1 MHWLD
6 ITLLIVLA
14 LGALL
19 GARRGLLWQVTR
31 ILTFALAIYV
41 CIYYHETVAGW
52 IAPYLKDASALIV
65 SVLSYVAVFLV
76 IYLVSYGVTLL
87 LEAGVKAAKLKTTDR
102 ILGAALGALKAALLS
117 GAVLMGLALV
127 GIPQTDEAIARSQV
141 AQIELQM
148 MRGVI
153 VAVPQDYKEQFA
165 EARERIQKTGA
176 EKAREL
182 ADEATRRAI
191 EEQLKPK

>member
-41 CIYYHETVAGW
+41 CIYYHETVAAW

-65 SVLSYVAVFLV
+65 SILSYVAVFLV
-76 IYLVSYGVTLL
+76 VYLVSYGLTLL

-102 ILGAALGALKAALLS
+102 ILGAGLGALKAALLS
-117 GAVLMGLALV
+117 GAVLMGLAMV

-141 AQIELQM
+141 AQVELQI

-153 VAVPQDYKEQFA
+153 VAVPQDYKEQFKD
-165 EARERIQKTGA
+165 ARERIQ
-176 EKAREL
+176 EKASEVGN
-182 ADEATRRAI
+182 AAAQKAI
-191 EEQLKPK
+191 QDQLTPK

>member
-41 CIYYHETVAGW
+41 CIYYHETVATW
-52 IAPYLKDASALIV
+52 IAPYLKDASSLVV

-76 IYLVSYGVTLL
+76 VYGISYGLTLL
-87 LEAGVKAAKLKTTDR
+87 LEAGMKAAKLKTTDR
-102 ILGAALGALKAALLS
+102 ILGAGLGVLKAALLS
-117 GAVLMGLALV
+117 GAVLMGLAMV
-127 GIPQTDEAIARSQV
+127 GVPQTDEAIARSQV
-141 AQIELQM
+141 AQVELQI

-153 VAVPQDYKEQFA
+153 VAVPQDYKEQFKD
-165 EARERIQKTGA
+165 ARERIQ
-176 EKAREL
+176 EKASEVGNS
-182 ADEATRRAI
+182 AAQKAI
-191 EEQLKPK
+191 QEQFTPK

>member
-14 LGALL
+14 LGAVL
-19 GARRGLLWQVTR
+19 GARRGLLWQVAR
-31 ILTFALAIYV
+31 ILTFGLAIYV

-52 IAPYLKDASALIV
+52 IAPYLQDASALVV

-76 IYLVSYGVTLL
+76 VYLICYGVTLL
-87 LEAGVKAAKLKTTDR
+87 LEAAVKAAKLKTTDR

-117 GAVLMGLALV
+117 GAVLMGLALI

-141 AQIELQM
+141 AQVELQM

-153 VAVPQDYKEQFA
+153 VAVPQDYKEQFT
-165 EARERIQKTGA
+165 EARERIQ
-176 EKAREL
+176 EKASEVGN
-182 ADEATRRAI
+182 AAAQKAI
-191 EEQLKPK
+191 QEQLKPK